1 MIDITT
7 YRVRIGNFS
16 GGKCFYSSDTSQKY
30 TSFPYHTTH
39 TVYSLITYLYLY
51 FYIILLLSILALEVK
66 LNVSTGSHAIPW
78 CHIITAQG
86 QSILTQ
92 KSIGIAYY
100 CLSANI
106 ILKRR
111 SLVTKYLKIR
121 PRKRL
126 LKIFKYLIAALF
138 ILKFLLIGICNTS
151 LLNPGPN
158 SLNVCYQNVQGL
170 IPFSQLSCQ
179 QPQLDQTKKYELNS
193 YLALHKPDIF
203 LLNETWL
210 KKSIKNCEI
219 IDQTN
224 YDVYRNDRSQA
235 THPTDPNNPSKFR
248 KFGGG
253 VLIAVRSDLEATVKR
268 ISVRK
273 GAEMIAV
280 ELTIGS
286 NKLVFCTVYRVGTLG
301 EQNHSSIVDSIKSF
315 YQGKNLRKVFIAG
328 DFNLHSVEWPPQ
340 PTNTPIHVH
349 KLFTDSFQEL
359 GLDQLITSP
368 THIKGK
374 TLDLLLTNQSSL
386 VSDVEVHS
394 SPLLC
399 KSDHSVISFKVKA
412 TKVIKRCPK
421 RRIYNFKKAN
431 WNSLNND
438 ISSVPW
444 YGLIDSR
451 EPEVAWYNFKTIL
464 HALIDKN
471 IPKITVKN
479 NFSPP
484 WFDSECFS
492 AFRKKDRAHSQFK
505 ESNTF
510 TNELRW
516 KVKRR
521 DFKNTCNAK
530 MRDNLYNSEDPAL
543 ITKKFWSHVKSF
555 SKSHRLPECMHLND
569 TFRNSPK
576 DKAELFNNYFY
587 QQFSTP
593 SRYDIDIDWSND
605 QLFDIDFSPERII
618 NLLKEVNPNKANGP
632 DGIHGQVLKHCARS
646 LAPPLSVIFTL
657 SYNSGCVPKDWRSA
671 NVVPVFKKGSKDDVT
686 NYRPISLTCLVMKI
700 FERILK
706 DELLQ
711 LTSDL
716 LDERQHG
723 FLKNKSC
730 TTNMVYFTDNI
741 SSAINNPNTHSVDV
755 IYFDF
760 SKAFD
765 SVNHD
770 LILEKLKYK
779 FGIDGRFLNFIKNY
793 LRNREQSVVI
803 ENCKS
808 PSLPV
813 LSGVPQGSILGPILF
828 VLFINDLPSSLNA
841 GTDIA
846 LYADDTKIWRPIA
859 SEEDHIILQ
868 SDINTLLEWSIINK
882 MNFHPSKCKAVSVH
896 NRPSP
901 LDMLPSVRFCYHLGD
916 VLLEYAD
923 NEKDLGVII
932 NPSLCFSEQQDALV
946 AKANQQLGLVRRTC
960 HFVQDIK
967 RRRTLYL
974 TLVRSQFEHCSPI
987 WRPSNDTAMKKFESF
1002 QKRCVKW
1009 ILSEE
1014 EHSYHSETYYANCRT
1029 LKILPMS
1036 LRFQL
1041 NDLILFHKI
1050 AYGYVPIC
1058 LPEYLQWFDGNSR
1071 LRNSH
1076 LDRLSL
1082 VSSYLPTGRGSKLFE
1097 NSFFYR
1103 THSLWN
1109 RIPVDIRDIAC
1120 TITFKARLKAH
1131 LWQTLISNLESED
1144 LTT

>member
-126 LKIFKYLIAALF
+126 LKILKYLIAALF

-179 QPQLDQTKKYELNS
+179 QPQLDQTK
-193 YLALHKPDIF
+193 
-203 LLNETWL
+203 
-210 KKSIKNCEI
+210 
-219 IDQTN
+219 
-224 YDVYRNDRSQA
+224 
-235 THPTDPNNPSKFR
+235 TDPNNPSKFR

-301 EQNHSSIVDSIKSF
+301 EQNHSSRVDSIKSF

-328 DFNLHSVEWPPQ
+328 DFNLHSVEWLPQ
-340 PTNTPIHVH
+340 PTNTPIRIH

-632 DGIHGQVLKHCARS
+632 DGIHGQVLKHCAA
-646 LAPPLSVIFTL
+646 LGALLILSL
-657 SYNSGCVPKDWRSA
+657 SYSHC
-671 NVVPVFKKGSKDDVT
+671 
-686 NYRPISLTCLVMKI
+686 
-700 FERILK
+700 
-706 DELLQ
+706 
-711 LTSDL
+711 
-716 LDERQHG
+716 
-723 FLKNKSC
+723 
-730 TTNMVYFTDNI
+730 
-741 SSAINNPNTHSVDV
+741 
-755 IYFDF
+755 
-760 SKAFD
+760 
-765 SVNHD
+765 
-770 LILEKLKYK
+770 
-779 FGIDGRFLNFIKNY
+779 
-793 LRNREQSVVI
+793 
-803 ENCKS
+803 
-808 PSLPV
+808 
-813 LSGVPQGSILGPILF
+813 
-828 VLFINDLPSSLNA
+828 
-841 GTDIA
+841 
-846 LYADDTKIWRPIA
+846 
-859 SEEDHIILQ
+859 HITQ
-868 SDINTLLEWSIINK
+868 
-882 MNFHPSKCKAVSVH
+882 AVS
-896 NRPSP
+896 
-901 LDMLPSVRFCYHLGD
+901 
-916 VLLEYAD
+916 
-923 NEKDLGVII
+923 
-932 NPSLCFSEQQDALV
+932 
-946 AKANQQLGLVRRTC
+946 RRTGG
-960 HFVQDIK
+960 Q
-967 RRRTLYL
+967 
-974 TLVRSQFEHCSPI
+974 
-987 WRPSNDTAMKKFESF
+987 
-1002 QKRCVKW
+1002 
-1009 ILSEE
+1009 
-1014 EHSYHSETYYANCRT
+1014 
-1029 LKILPMS
+1029 PM
-1036 LRFQL
+1036 
-1041 NDLILFHKI
+1041 
-1050 AYGYVPIC
+1050 
-1058 LPEYLQWFDGNSR
+1058 
-1071 LRNSH
+1071 
-1076 LDRLSL
+1076 
-1082 VSSYLPTGRGSKLFE
+1082 
-1097 NSFFYR
+1097 
-1103 THSLWN
+1103 
-1109 RIPVDIRDIAC
+1109 
-1120 TITFKARLKAH
+1120 
-1131 LWQTLISNLESED
+1131 
-1144 LTT
+1144 

>member
-126 LKIFKYLIAALF
+126 LKILKYLIAALF

-340 PTNTPIHVH
+340 PTNTPIRIH

-530 MRDNLYNSEDPAL
+530 MRDNLYNNEDPAL

-646 LAPPLSVIFTL
+646 LAHPLSVIFTL

-1029 LKILPMS
+1029 QPTRI
-1036 LRFQL
+1036 
-1041 NDLILFHKI
+1041 
-1050 AYGYVPIC
+1050 
-1058 LPEYLQWFDGNSR
+1058 
-1071 LRNSH
+1071 
-1076 LDRLSL
+1076 
-1082 VSSYLPTGRGSKLFE
+1082 SSM
-1097 NSFFYR
+1097 
-1103 THSLWN
+1103 
-1109 RIPVDIRDIAC
+1109 V
-1120 TITFKARLKAH
+1120 
-1131 LWQTLISNLESED
+1131 
-1144 LTT
+1144 

>member
-1 MIDITT
+1 MSFTFRSLRPATSVQSAPSAPRNRSSQPPKPSTKQHPGQKRVLILSDSKNRQFDCSRFRSPRIAVERKDLFLLRDLREHRDAISKADIVLISAGVNDLRRTRVGASTLLNHLRDFTRLFPRTKFLFDSVSPLAMRAVRFNSLNREIDNLNESLF
-7 YRVRIGNFS
+7 RFSLQSSNFKLFENTRFS
-16 GGKCFYSSDTSQKY
+16 LAHLSSDGIHLTKKGQLVLSE
-30 TSFPYHTTH
+30 SW
-39 TVYSLITYLYLY
+39 VGAVLINLGLWSGSLPIRR
-51 FYIILLLSILALEVK
+51 
-66 LNVSTGSHAIPW
+66 
-78 CHIITAQG
+78 
-86 QSILTQ
+86 
-92 KSIGIAYY
+92 AYR
-100 CLSANI
+100 NI
-106 ILKRR
+106 YER
-111 SLVTKYLKIR
+111 
-121 PRKRL
+121 
-126 LKIFKYLIAALF
+126 
-138 ILKFLLIGICNTS
+138 
-151 LLNPGPN
+151 PN

-193 YLALHKPDIF
+193 YLALHKPDIL

-210 KKSIKNCEI
+210 KKSIKSCEI
-219 IDQTN
+219 IDHTN

-235 THPTDPNNPSKFR
+235 THPTDPNNPNKFR

-253 VLIAVRSDLEATVKR
+253 FLIAVRSDLEATVRR

-340 PTNTPIHVH
+340 STNTPIRVH

-374 TLDLLLTNQSSL
+374 TLDLLLTNHSSL
-386 VSDVEVHS
+386 VSDVNVHS
-394 SPLLC
+394 SSLVC

-431 WNSLNND
+431 WDSLNND
-438 ISSVPW
+438 ISCVPW

-451 EPEVAWYNFKTIL
+451 EPEIAWYNFKTIL

-492 AFRKKDRAHSQFK
+492 AFRKKDRAHAQFK

-618 NLLKEVNPNKANGP
+618 SLLKEVNPNKASGP
-632 DGIHGQVLKHCARS
+632 D
-646 LAPPLSVIFTL
+646 
-657 SYNSGCVPKDWRSA
+657 
-671 NVVPVFKKGSKDDVT
+671 
-686 NYRPISLTCLVMKI
+686 
-700 FERILK
+700 
-706 DELLQ
+706 
-711 LTSDL
+711 
-716 LDERQHG
+716 
-723 FLKNKSC
+723 
-730 TTNMVYFTDNI
+730 DNI
-741 SSAINNPNTHSVDV
+741 SSAINNPNTYSVDV
-755 IYFDF
+755 IHFDF

-868 SDINTLLEWSIINK
+868 SDINTLHKWSIMNK

-901 LDMLPSVRFCYHLGD
+901 LDMLPSVRFCYHLGY

-960 HFVQDIK
+960 HFVHDIK

-1014 EHSYHSETYYANCRT
+1014 EKSYNSETYYVKCRT
-1029 LKILPMS
+1029 LTILPMS

-1050 AYGYVPIC
+1050 AYGYVPIS

-1082 VSSYLPTGRGSKLFE
+1082 VSSYLPTGRGSRLFE

-1131 LWQTLISNLESED
+1131 LWQTLISDLESKD
-1144 LTT
+1144 PTT

>member
-111 SLVTKYLKIR
+111 TLLTKYLKIR

-126 LKIFKYLIAALF
+126 LKILKYLIAALF

-210 KKSIKNCEI
+210 KKSINSCEI

-340 PTNTPIHVH
+340 PTNTPIRIH

-394 SPLLC
+394 SPL
-399 KSDHSVISFKVKA
+399 
-412 TKVIKRCPK
+412 
-421 RRIYNFKKAN
+421 
-431 WNSLNND
+431 
-438 ISSVPW
+438 
-444 YGLIDSR
+444 
-451 EPEVAWYNFKTIL
+451 
-464 HALIDKN
+464 
-471 IPKITVKN
+471 
-479 NFSPP
+479 
-484 WFDSECFS
+484 
-492 AFRKKDRAHSQFK
+492 
-505 ESNTF
+505 
-510 TNELRW
+510 
-516 KVKRR
+516 
-521 DFKNTCNAK
+521 
-530 MRDNLYNSEDPAL
+530 
-543 ITKKFWSHVKSF
+543 
-555 SKSHRLPECMHLND
+555 
-569 TFRNSPK
+569 
-576 DKAELFNNYFY
+576 
-587 QQFSTP
+587 
-593 SRYDIDIDWSND
+593 
-605 QLFDIDFSPERII
+605 
-618 NLLKEVNPNKANGP
+618 
-632 DGIHGQVLKHCARS
+632 
-646 LAPPLSVIFTL
+646 
-657 SYNSGCVPKDWRSA
+657 
-671 NVVPVFKKGSKDDVT
+671 
-686 NYRPISLTCLVMKI
+686 
-700 FERILK
+700 
-706 DELLQ
+706 
-711 LTSDL
+711 
-716 LDERQHG
+716 
-723 FLKNKSC
+723 
-730 TTNMVYFTDNI
+730 
-741 SSAINNPNTHSVDV
+741 
-755 IYFDF
+755 
-760 SKAFD
+760 
-765 SVNHD
+765 
-770 LILEKLKYK
+770 
-779 FGIDGRFLNFIKNY
+779 
-793 LRNREQSVVI
+793 
-803 ENCKS
+803 
-808 PSLPV
+808 
-813 LSGVPQGSILGPILF
+813 
-828 VLFINDLPSSLNA
+828 
-841 GTDIA
+841 
-846 LYADDTKIWRPIA
+846 
-859 SEEDHIILQ
+859 
-868 SDINTLLEWSIINK
+868 TLL
-882 MNFHPSKCKAVSVH
+882 
-896 NRPSP
+896 
-901 LDMLPSVRFCYHLGD
+901 
-916 VLLEYAD
+916 
-923 NEKDLGVII
+923 
-932 NPSLCFSEQQDALV
+932 SL
-946 AKANQQLGLVRRTC
+946 
-960 HFVQDIK
+960 
-967 RRRTLYL
+967 
-974 TLVRSQFEHCSPI
+974 
-987 WRPSNDTAMKKFESF
+987 
-1002 QKRCVKW
+1002 
-1009 ILSEE
+1009 
-1014 EHSYHSETYYANCRT
+1014 
-1029 LKILPMS
+1029 
-1036 LRFQL
+1036 
-1041 NDLILFHKI
+1041 
-1050 AYGYVPIC
+1050 
-1058 LPEYLQWFDGNSR
+1058 SR
-1071 LRNSH
+1071 
-1076 LDRLSL
+1076 
-1082 VSSYLPTGRGSKLFE
+1082 SKLPK
-1097 NSFFYR
+1097 
-1103 THSLWN
+1103 L
-1109 RIPVDIRDIAC
+1109 
-1120 TITFKARLKAH
+1120 
-1131 LWQTLISNLESED
+1131 
-1144 LTT
+1144 